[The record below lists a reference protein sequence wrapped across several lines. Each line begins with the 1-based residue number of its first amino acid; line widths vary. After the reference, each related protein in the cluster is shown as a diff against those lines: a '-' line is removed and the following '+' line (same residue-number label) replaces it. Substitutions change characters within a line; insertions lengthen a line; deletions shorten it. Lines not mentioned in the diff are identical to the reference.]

1 MLARVIEELRAYKKR
16 ERMYQGIQALKKN
29 LDEMRAD
36 GRIEDKRASEILVT
50 AVKAYAAMF

>member
-1 MLARVIEELRAYKKR
+1 MIVDYIRYLVAYHKR
-16 ERMYQGIQALKKN
+16 EKMYQGIQALKKN